1 MLKKL
6 NHIRNLLINYQR
18 DNNVKFG
25 SVDNKC
31 KIYLDLNNN
40 YEIKEI
46 GRNDD
51 DANVDSEEDDF
62 HYHGVTHIN
71 VQKWV
76 SYKPGVRIAD
86 LSQTEIEWLG
96 VRLRFKNGDEIP
108 IEIVLHSFLHEL
120 AHTVTIPEQ
129 RLCKNLNRRT
139 KQLQSINTHSKKNH
153 FMPCHHSDNFYR
165 NFATILR
172 MSEAMGIYRLPN
184 THRNFTPNAIQR
196 YDCMFNP
203 EDKMSV
209 GSTDDKYKMSI

>member
-6 NHIRNLLINYQR
+6 DHIRNLLINYQKN
-18 DNNVKFG
+18 NNVKFC

-31 KIYLDLNNN
+31 KIYLHLNNN

-51 DANVDSEEDDF
+51 DANVDSNDDF

-71 VQKWV
+71 VKKWV

-96 VRLRFKNGDEIP
+96 VRLRFTNGEEIP
-108 IEIVLHSFLHEL
+108 LEIVLHSYLHEL

-129 RLCKNLNRRT
+129 RLGKNLNRRT
-139 KQLQSINTHSKKNH
+139 KQLQSVNTHSKKNQ

-172 MSEAMGIYRLPN
+172 MSEAMGIYRLPT
-184 THRNFTPNAIQR
+184 THRNFTPKSIQR

-209 GSTDDKYKMSI
+209 GITDDKYKMSI

>member
-1 MLKKL
+1 MNTADCLKL

-18 DNNVKFG
+18 DNNVKFC
-25 SVDNKC
+25 SIDDKC
-31 KIYLDLNNN
+31 KINLLLNNN

-46 GRNDD
+46 GNNDD
-51 DANVDSEEDDF
+51 DPNIDSKDVFD
-62 HYHGVTHIN
+62 YHAVTHIN
-71 VQKWV
+71 VKKWV

-96 VRLRFKNGDEIP
+96 IRLRFKTGEEIP

-129 RLCKNLNRRT
+129 RLCKNMNRRT
-139 KQLQSINTHSKKNH
+139 KRLQSVKTHSKKNH
-153 FMPCHHSDNFYR
+153 FMPCHHSNNFYR

-172 MSEAMGIYRLPN
+172 MAEAMGIYRLPK
-184 THRNFTPNAIQR
+184 THRNFTPKSIQR

-209 GSTDDKYKMSI
+209 GTTDEKYL